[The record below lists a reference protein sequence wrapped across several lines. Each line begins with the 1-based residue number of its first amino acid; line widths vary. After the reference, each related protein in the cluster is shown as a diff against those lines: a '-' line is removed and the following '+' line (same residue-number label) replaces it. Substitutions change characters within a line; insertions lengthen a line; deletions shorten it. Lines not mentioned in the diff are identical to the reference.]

1 MRWKAVIVTAI
12 KGGTGKTLVS
22 LNLAKRLSEK
32 GKTGLVDADI
42 DSSNFSEFTG
52 SDGMM
57 EINESRKTFIPYS
70 WDGVEVFS
78 MSLLAD
84 DEKSVS
90 MTGDRYSQILKDAI
104 ENTEWSDLDYLVVD
118 LPSGA
123 GDIFRETV
131 YLLGDDLVG
140 GIIVVIPSCVVD
152 AKRVIRLHQINEI
165 PILGLIENM
174 SWFECDKCGEK
185 YNIFGETMS
194 EKLAN
199 ETGVPFLGRIP
210 LSTSIMEGVTSGNP
224 IFDDSLSEPI
234 IRAVDNVVRAK
245 KTGLL
250 SKLRRGVS
258 DAVKGQIEKLIVTLV
273 VTINRTIDISAMQ
286 QKYGYTE
293 KRPFE
298 FIITD
303 RTGEKVITRA
313 KMRLDEGKLVVLKG
327 DVKPDFQV
335 VTDVSTVARI
345 AYGAKNVEGK
355 LIPYDAFDAW
365 LNGDIR
371 VYGKGTTTRAV
382 QLARKLFN
390 DEVIIGI
397 RDRFPI
403 LKKFL

>member
-1 MRWKAVIVTAI
+1 MKWKVIIVSAI

-32 GKTGLVDADI
+32 GKTGLIDADV

-52 SDGMM
+52 SNGMM
-57 EINESRKTFIPYS
+57 EINEAKKTFVPYS

-78 MSLLAD
+78 MSLLANK
-84 DEKSVS
+84 EKAVS
-90 MTGDRYSQILKDAI
+90 MTGDRYSQILRDAI

-123 GDIFRETV
+123 GDIFRETI

-140 GIIVVIPSCVVD
+140 GVIVTIPSCVVD
-152 AKRVIRLHQINEI
+152 AKRVIRLHQLNEI
-165 PILGLIENM
+165 PIIGIIENM
-174 SWFECDKCGEK
+174 AWFECDKCKEK
-185 YNIFGETMS
+185 YDIFGKTIAE
-194 EKLAN
+194 ELAK
-199 ETGVPFLGRIP
+199 EAGVPFLGRIP
-210 LSTSIMEGVTSGNP
+210 LSSKIMYGVANKNP
-224 IFDDSLSEPI
+224 IFDDSLAEPI
-234 IRAVDNVVRAK
+234 IKAVNAIVESK

-250 SKLRRGVS
+250 TKLRKSVS
-258 DAVKGQIEKLIVTLV
+258 ETVKEQIEKLIVTLV
-273 VTINRTIDISAMQ
+273 ITINKTVDISSMQ

-293 KRPFE
+293 KKPFE

-303 RTGEKVITRA
+303 KTGEKVITRA

-327 DVKPDFQV
+327 DVKPNFQV
-335 VTDVSTVARI
+335 VTDISTVARI
-345 AYGAKNVEGK
+345 AYGAKSTDGK

-382 QLARKLFN
+382 QLARKLFS
-390 DEVIIGI
+390 DEAIIGI
-397 RDRFPI
+397 RDKFPI
-403 LKKFL
+403 LKKFI

>member
-1 MRWKAVIVTAI
+1 MKWKAVIVTAI

-22 LNLAKRLSEK
+22 LNLSKRLSEK
-32 GKTGLVDADI
+32 GKTGLIDADI

-52 SDGMM
+52 SNGSM
-57 EINESRKTFIPYS
+57 EINEEKKTFIPYS

-78 MSLLAD
+78 MSLLTD

-90 MTGDRYSQILKDAI
+90 MTGDRYSQILRDAV
-104 ENTEWSDLDYLVVD
+104 ENTEWSNLDYLVVD

-123 GDIFRETV
+123 GDIFRETI
-131 YLLGDDLVG
+131 YLLGDDLIG

-165 PILGLIENM
+165 PILGIIENM
-174 SWFECDKCGEK
+174 SWFECSNCKEK
-185 YNIFGETMS
+185 YNIFGKTMG
-194 EKLAN
+194 EELAN
-199 ETGVPFLGRIP
+199 ETGVPFFGRIP
-210 LSTSIMEGVTSGNP
+210 LSTTIMDGVTKGSPVFN
-224 IFDDSLSEPI
+224 DVLSEPI
-234 IRAVDNVVRAK
+234 FKAVNSIIEAK

-250 SKLRRGVS
+250 TKLRRGIT
-258 DAVKGQIEKLIVTLV
+258 DIIKKEIEKLIVTLV
-273 VTINRTIDISAMQ
+273 VTINKTINISAMQ

-293 KRPFE
+293 KKPFE

-327 DVKPDFQV
+327 DIIPSFQV
-335 VTDVSTVARI
+335 VTDISTVARI
-345 AYGAKNVEGK
+345 AYGSKKVDGK

-397 RDRFPI
+397 RDKFPT